1 MIWPTKKLVEV
12 CQIVRSGITPFEGE
26 KEYIDTNSL
35 QNFSIVKST
44 PITYKNRPSRANME
58 AKADDV
64 LVAKMA
70 DTLKV
75 YLVTPQ
81 DENKRIFSTG
91 FFVLRPKKGLIE
103 PKYLFLYCASNLFQ
117 DLKNELARGSTQ
129 KALNDEKL
137 KKYFEIPLPPL
148 EIQKRIVARIEELF
162 EKIDKAKELR
172 VKALEETEEI
182 FQSALQE
189 IFDKADKKWRFAKIG
204 NIASD
209 FQSGFACSER
219 ATKDTGI
226 PQLRP
231 NNIGFNGE
239 IDLSDL
245 VFIPLKLAGKNKN
258 KYDLKKG
265 DVLFNN
271 TNSKELVGRAS
282 LVKRDLKCVF
292 SNHITRIRV
301 NPRILFPEWL
311 VVNINYLWKIGYFL
325 KISQKWIGQAG
336 INTQMLKSIEI
347 PLPPLSEQ
355 KRIVAYLDNLREKVE
370 KLKKIQQEQL
380 KDLEELKKSI
390 LEKAFKGELII

>member
-1 MIWPTKKLVEV
+1 VNLPWPIKKLEEV
-12 CQIVRSGITPFEGE
+12 CEPIKIEKAPVGIMP
-26 KEYIDTNSL
+26 YIEIGD
-35 QNFSIVKST
+35 I
-44 PITYKNRPSRANME
+44 
-58 AKADDV
+58 DV
-64 LVAKMA
+64 E
-70 DTLKV
+70 T
-75 YLVTPQ
+75 
-81 DENKRIFSTG
+81 KRINFKEKGAVKGSIFAPDRCVIVSRVRPTRG
-91 FFVLRPKKGLIE
+91 AVALLDKKVAVSSAFTILKPKSILDLQFLFYYLAYNPNFFEYLGQRQKG
-103 PKYLFLYCASNLFQ
+103 SNYPSCREK
-117 DLKNELARGSTQ
+117 DI
-129 KALNDEKL
+129 LN
-137 KKYFEIPLPPL
+137 FEIPFPPL